1 MKKNVL
7 YTVFQWTTI
16 VSIVLACMFYEP
28 VIRAKYFLEELPSDP
43 KLMNDILYYLMYYPG
58 GGGFINGFIFI
69 PASLIL
75 MIICAIKKQEKWWM
89 TSICIANAVS
99 FYFVLFNDAWMN
111 WLFD

>member
-43 KLMNDILYYLMYYPG
+43 TLMNDIFYYLMYYPCCG
-58 GGGFINGFIFI
+58 SLIAGILLI

-75 MIICAIKKQEKWWM
+75 MVICAIKKRQKWWM
-89 TSICIANAVS
+89 ALICIINAVV
-99 FYFVLFNDAWMN
+99 FYSVFLGSSWMN